1 MNIILFG
8 PPGAGKGTQADKIVK
23 NFNLCTVSTGNLLRK
38 EIKNNTELGINIKS
52 LMEKGSLVSDEII
65 ANLISN
71 VVSDKKFY
79 NRLIF
84 DGYPRTIEQAKS
96 LNLSLKKYN
105 QKISCVLSLNVEK
118 KFILKRILGRQT
130 CSKCGIIFNKFFK
143 PPTKQNHSCD
153 PSFLKTRSDDNEETV
168 INRLKEY
175 LDKTLPIL
183 DFYKDQNLLHQING
197 IEEIDQI
204 FEKIR
209 GILTSLETWLCIMYL
224 YK

>member
-1 MNIILFG
+1 VNIILFG

-23 NFNLCTVSTGNLLRK
+23 NFNLCTVSTGDLLRK

-130 CSKCGIIFNKFFK
+130 CSKCGIIFNKYFK
-143 PPTKQNHSCD
+143 PPTKKNHSCD

-209 GILTSLETWLCIMYL
+209 GILTSLET
-224 YK
+224 